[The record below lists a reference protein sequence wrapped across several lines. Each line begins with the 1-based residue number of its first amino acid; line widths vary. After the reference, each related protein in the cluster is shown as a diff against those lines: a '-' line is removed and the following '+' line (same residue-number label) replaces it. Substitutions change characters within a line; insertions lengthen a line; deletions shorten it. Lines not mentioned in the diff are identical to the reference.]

1 MTSKET
7 QLTREERESIIAK
20 AFNMVGSG
28 FGEEVCPSLKND
40 EKVKDCID
48 GKIDLKEL
56 SSYLINKG
64 KTM

>member
-1 MTSKET
+1 MENT
-7 QLTREERESIIAK
+7 QITREEREEIVAK
-20 AFNMVGSG
+20 VFNMVGSG

-40 EKVKDCID
+40 EKVKDYID

>member
-1 MTSKET
+1 MENT
-7 QLTREERESIIAK
+7 QITREEREATVTK
-20 AFNMVGSG
+20 VFNMVGSG

-40 EKVKDCID
+40 EKVKDYID